1 VSATLVIVVKP
12 DEAVEAAAIHVDGEA
27 VIGTRIELPAPKR
40 VHVSVT
46 AIGYRRATRDVDVGA
61 YTEIEI
67 ELRALKHKKSRTL
80 PVTIGMG
87 IASALA
93 WYFRRR

>member
-1 VSATLVIVVKP
+1 VSATLVIKVKP
-12 DEAVEAAAIHVDGEA
+12 DEAAEAAAILVDGEPLF
-27 VIGTRIELPAPKR
+27 GPRIELPMGRR

-61 YTEIEI
+61 YTEIEV

-87 IASALA
+87 VLSALA
-93 WYFRRR
+93 WYLRRR